1 MNKSLVGII
10 ACGLLTA
17 SCTTTPGKGTAIGAG
32 GGALLGA
39 GIGAVIGSRDG
50 NLGRGILIGAGAGA
64 VAGGVAGNI
73 IDRQAQDLAQVA
85 ETRRTNEGILVSLK
99 SDILFDSGL
108 SSLKGNSANQIDRI
122 GDILAKYP
130 DDRILVMGHTDSQGS
145 AGYNQ
150 QLSEE
155 RANSVKA
162 ELLNRM
168 ENSNITVMGMGKS
181 QPIASNN
188 TAAGRTRNR
197 RVELKITV
205 PDGSRN

>member
-1 MNKSLVGII
+1 MKRTIVGVVVGCLLVSG
-10 ACGLLTA
+10 
-17 SCTTTPGKGTAIGAG
+17 CTTTPGKRTAIGAG

-39 GIGAVIGSRDG
+39 GVGAFIGSRDG
-50 NLGRGILIGAGAGA
+50 NVGRGILIGAGVGA

-73 IDRQAQDLAQVA
+73 LDRQAQDLAEVA

-99 SDILFDSGL
+99 GDILFDSGN

-130 DDRILVMGHTDSQGS
+130 DDRIVVMGHTDSQGS
-145 AGYNQ
+145 GEYNQ
-150 QLSEE
+150 QLSEQ

-162 ELLNRM
+162 EMLTRM
-168 ENSNITVMGMGKS
+168 DSTNIMVMGMGES

-188 TAAGRTRNR
+188 TAGGRTLNR
-197 RVELKITV
+197 RVELKITI
-205 PDGSRN
+205 PDNQ